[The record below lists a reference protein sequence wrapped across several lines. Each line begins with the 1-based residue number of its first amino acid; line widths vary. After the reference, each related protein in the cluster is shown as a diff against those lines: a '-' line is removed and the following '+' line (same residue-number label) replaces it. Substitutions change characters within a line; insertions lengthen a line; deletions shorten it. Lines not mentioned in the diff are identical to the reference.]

1 MKKFLVLVLT
11 VVIVMGALST
21 SASALRISD
30 VFEDVREDM
39 WYAISIRGV
48 YEKGLMNGVT
58 ERRFEPQAPITRGMV
73 TTIIYRI
80 HGEPEAGNCNFTDVA
95 KGSYYEKPI
104 AWASECGITNGVSAT
119 EFDPDAS
126 ITREQLVT
134 ILYRYCTYIGMDMKN
149 RYQNIPITN
158 YKDHKQ
164 ISGYAR
170 DAIKWATD
178 MSLIIGDNGNFN
190 PKGVATRAHASS
202 ILDNFDKML
211 RNR

>member
-1 MKKFLVLVLT
+1 MKKFLALVLS
-11 VVIVMGALST
+11 VIMVMGVFST
-21 SASALRISD
+21 SASALRISE
-30 VFEDVREDM
+30 VYSDVREDM
-39 WYAISIRGV
+39 WYAISIRSV

-58 ERRFEPQAPITRGMV
+58 EKTFAPQSPITRGMV

-80 HGEPEAGNCNFTDVA
+80 HGEPEAGNCNFNDVA

-126 ITREQLVT
+126 ITREQLIT
-134 ILYRYCTYIGMDMKN
+134 ILYRYCTYIGMNMKD
-149 RYQNIPITN
+149 RYQNKPITE
-158 YKDHKQ
+158 YKDHKE
-164 ISGYAR
+164 ISGYAV

-178 MSLIIGDNGNFN
+178 MYLIIGDDGNFD
-190 PKGVATRAHASS
+190 PKGVATRAHAAS